1 MDNTEI
7 LLLVAGVIAITVWVV
22 IFYKL
27 NKQKRVN
34 AEELAEFR
42 TRMDEKMERLNDKTF
57 KSRLS
62 VDSNRF
68 GVLDHEPNL
77 DALNAMAV
85 SEALMGSGNRG
96 TFVDAEKN
104 TKTTWDR
111 SGAKV
116 EKIDEEQAKTAPNI
130 IDRYFGKNCKTAE
143 EIEKDRID
151 RENLRNDLL

>member
-7 LLLVAGVIAITVWVV
+7 LLLVAGVIAVTVWVV

-27 NKQKRVN
+27 NKQKRAN
-34 AEELAEFR
+34 AEELEEFR
-42 TRMDEKMERLNDKTF
+42 ARMDEKMERLDGKTF
-57 KSRLS
+57 KSTMEVKFTDYGIL
-62 VDSNRF
+62 
-68 GVLDHEPNL
+68 HEPNL
-77 DALNAMAV
+77 EVLNAMAV

-104 TKTTWDR
+104 TRTTWDR

-116 EKIDEEQAKTAPNI
+116 EKIDEEQAKNAPNI
-130 IDRYFGKNCKTAE
+130 VDKYFGKNCKTAE

-151 RENLRNDLL
+151 REHLRNDLL